1 MLRLCRILCK
11 FSIKIILHATNTVR
25 KCYQLITIVFRC
37 ISILSR
43 IIREVVVIYL
53 IHGYKLFHWSKF
65 KMTFKVMQQLC
76 KWLNLNFAKLILA
89 PPLVKFKRCKPC
101 AVEHFN
107 NVSDY
112 FHLIYLFSNI
122 QLMFSIIKQSTL
134 FIKNNLNLFAMM
146 QGNHLYMIEST
157 YSWSIIIGF

>member
-1 MLRLCRILCK
+1 MKANISMKIFLWIDTWNKLKLMLRPCRILCK

-25 KCYQLITIVFRC
+25 KCYQFNNNCLSLHFY
-37 ISILSR
+37 SR
-43 IIREVVVIYL
+43 IIWEVVVIYL

-134 FIKNNLNLFAMM
+134 YKK
-146 QGNHLYMIEST
+146 
-157 YSWSIIIGF
+157 